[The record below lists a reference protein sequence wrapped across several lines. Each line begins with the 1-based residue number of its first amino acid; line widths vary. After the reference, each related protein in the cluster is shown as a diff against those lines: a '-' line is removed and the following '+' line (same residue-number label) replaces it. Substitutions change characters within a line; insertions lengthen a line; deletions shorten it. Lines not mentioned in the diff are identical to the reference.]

1 MTCSTNIKNNPL
13 TLKLQKDRQKLT
25 AGFSLVEM
33 TVTMGIFMIM
43 TTVMYANY
51 PQLNRVIALQ
61 AATSEIG
68 VIIRN
73 AQIYG
78 SSRGG
83 GAVGDGVYFDI
94 NSAEDKTKLLEFLDV
109 PVPNKSLNDF
119 GIATSD
125 RMFTQNILPDPNAD
139 DKIVNYTK
147 ISGGVIINGLYKKDN
162 GGFVS
167 VDGKS
172 VSIVYVRPNTE
183 AYIFENPLGSAP
195 NKLSELYI
203 ETSSGNVANPAYRC
217 ITVLKIGQ
225 VNVTSGKCS
234 TLFN

>member
-1 MTCSTNIKNNPL
+1 MTCSTKNNRNKNQN
-13 TLKLQKDRQKLT
+13 KLCLRKKLS

-33 TVTMGIFMIM
+33 IVTMGIFMIM
-43 TTVMYANY
+43 TTIMYANY

-83 GAVGDGVYFDI
+83 SAVGDGVYI
-94 NSAEDKTKLLEFLDV
+94 NMIDPTKITEFLDV
-109 PVPNKSLNDF
+109 PVPNQPLNGYGVAESDLRF
-119 GIATSD
+119 TLTTPIA
-125 RMFTQNILPDPNAD
+125 DPTKD
-139 DKIVNYTK
+139 DKIVNYAK
-147 ISGGVIINGLYKKDN
+147 VSGGAIISGIYKRGSSNLDPINT
-162 GGFVS
+162 VS
-167 VDGKS
+167 V
-172 VSIVYVRPNTE
+172 VYVRPNTQ
-183 AYIFENPLGSAP
+183 AYIYESPLGTPALLP
-195 NKLSELYI
+195 ALYI
-203 ETSSGNVANPAYRC
+203 ETSSGKVANPSFRC

-234 TLFN
+234 TLF